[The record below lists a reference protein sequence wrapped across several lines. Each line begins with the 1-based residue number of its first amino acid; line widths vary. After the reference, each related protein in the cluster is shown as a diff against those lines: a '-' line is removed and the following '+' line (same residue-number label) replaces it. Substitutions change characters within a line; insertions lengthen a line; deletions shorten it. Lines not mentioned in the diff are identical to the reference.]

1 MRTIIALVAF
11 LLCPPA
17 SAQVGT
23 IEPPRGRAG
32 RDPHRPVVTKLHD
45 RDKDV
50 TIGLYLS
57 RPILGGEWGA
67 KPDGNFAVAVMNP
80 GFRKGSMYT
89 PMENADVGAYL
100 GRLIESD
107 AYDTFPFMH
116 HAPECADPVRT
127 FDSDPDLPILMADLT
142 VMAGPL
148 DLGGA
153 PMWLYAY
160 FELTPIKCLDD
171 QRDGYTITIP
181 TESGDAY
188 WAGVLT
194 AVSLELDPSRR
205 FSYGE
210 FGRPETRED
219 FDPDALDGSM
229 RVLRDGLKSRF
240 ESWGT
245 MTGPL
250 NGTCLRAD
258 EYATPGMRNW
268 QIDLSVVEPEPRVD
282 PNRYWS
288 FTREVGNNKLLPGF
302 VLAHFE
308 VRPTSEDAWVL
319 YRRARAVPKALS
331 DSWDAHTNAA
341 ASDKHQR
348 LTPGKQDVDDVTN
361 DL

>member
-1 MRTIIALVAF
+1 MRTIFALVAF

-23 IEPPRGRAG
+23 IEPPLGLAWSDTIG
-32 RDPHRPVVTKLHD
+32 QVATKLHE
-45 RDKDV
+45 RDKKT

-57 RPILGGEWGA
+57 KPILGGEWGA

-80 GFRKGSMYT
+80 GFRKGSMYS
-89 PMENADVGAYL
+89 PMKSANVGAYL
-100 GRLIESD
+100 AKLIESD

-142 VMAGPL
+142 VMAGPVN
-148 DLGGA
+148 LGGA
-153 PMWLYAY
+153 PMWVYAY
-160 FELTPIKCLDD
+160 FELTPIKCLEGE
-171 QRDGYTITIP
+171 RDEYTVTIP
-181 TESGDAY
+181 TESADAY

-205 FSYGE
+205 FTFGE

-240 ESWGT
+240 ETWGT
-245 MTGPL
+245 MAGPL

-258 EYATPGMRNW
+258 EYATAGMRNW
-268 QIDLSVVEPEPRVD
+268 QIDLSVVEPEPPLD
-282 PNRYWS
+282 PDRFWS
-288 FTREVGNNKLLPGF
+288 FTREVGNNDLLPGF

-308 VRPTSEDAWVL
+308 VRPNSEDAWVL
-319 YRRARAVPKALS
+319 YRRARAVPRALS
-331 DSWDAHTNAA
+331 DAWVAHTKAA
-341 ASDKHQR
+341 AGDKHNR
-348 LTPGKQDVDDVTN
+348 LTPARQDVEDVTD